1 MRAGIVV
8 PSLNQ
13 GRFLAS
19 AIDSLLASREVPVS
33 IAVVDGGSTDESAR
47 IVERYRSRLSY
58 YRSRQDEGQAAAVN
72 EGVAALVAG
81 VPDLGYVGFLNADDV
96 LLDLGLA
103 ALVRALEAH
112 PEFVAVAGRAHIIAE
127 SGAIKG
133 EYPSAPFSRS
143 LFARRCTICQPAT
156 LIRRAAWESA
166 GGLDPSLEMCLDYDL
181 WWRLSS
187 IGPIGFTDA
196 IVAASRDHPATKTR
210 TRREQYFREA
220 MQIVRR
226 EYGRVPWHW
235 YISEAL
241 ERQAGWDTSVR
252 PAFSARLRAGVQ
264 ALRAYLAERRPGGF
278 PQWQ

>member
-1 MRAGIVV
+1 
-8 PSLNQ
+8 L
-13 GRFLAS
+13 F
-19 AIDSLLASREVPVS
+19 
-33 IAVVDGGSTDESAR
+33 
-47 IVERYRSRLSY
+47 
-58 YRSRQDEGQAAAVN
+58 
-72 EGVAALVAG
+72 AG

-133 EYPSAPFSRS
+133 EYPSAPFSR
-143 LFARRCTICQPAT
+143 FPVRRRCTICQPAT

-210 TRREQYFREA
+210 TRREQYFARQCRSCGGSTA
-220 MQIVRR
+220 ACRGTV
-226 EYGRVPWHW
+226 

-252 PAFSARLRAGVQ
+252 LRSAPASEPACRR
-264 ALRAYLAERRPGGF
+264 LRAYLAERRPGGF